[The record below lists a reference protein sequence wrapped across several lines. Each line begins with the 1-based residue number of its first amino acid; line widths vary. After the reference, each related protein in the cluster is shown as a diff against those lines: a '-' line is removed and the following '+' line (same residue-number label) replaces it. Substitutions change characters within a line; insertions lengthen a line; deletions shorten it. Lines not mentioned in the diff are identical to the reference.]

1 MELGILADAVLG
13 VRSITLQ
20 ELQPALPTLTGM
32 QAEYLQGITKDRLV
46 VLDVEKI
53 LSDQK
58 ILVNDV
64 VDTTT

>member
-1 MELGILADAVLG
+1 
-13 VRSITLQ
+13 
-20 ELQPALPTLTGM
+20 M